1 MNHHKLIIRLSL
13 IFLLPIFSCSSK
25 AKKIEEKT
33 SAEAPIFS
41 FEIDNKKL
49 DLNYIKA
56 GCDAVNSIATAKIF
70 CKILLRQIAD
80 ESAD

>member
-56 GCDAVNSIATAKIF
+56 GCDAVNSIQDQIPANFSYID
-70 CKILLRQIAD
+70 CNCQNLL
-80 ESAD
+80 